1 MQPLTTL
8 ANTDG
13 FVEHPPSGRILC
25 YKGTD
30 LQKIILFWGY
40 ALILRPKQYRR
51 LVHLSGIEPLPCQD
65 KEMNKQI

>member
-1 MQPLTTL
+1 MQPLTML

-40 ALILRPKQYRR
+40 ALVYTQNNVQTP
-51 LVHLSGIEPLPCQD
+51 HLSNID
-65 KEMNKQI
+65 

>member
-40 ALILRPKQYRR
+40 ALVYTQNNVQTP
-51 LVHLSGIEPLPCQD
+51 HLSNID
-65 KEMNKQI
+65 